1 MKIFIEIFI
10 QTLLAF
16 FSILYITR
24 LLGRQQVS
32 QLTFHEYINGITFG
46 SIAATLATDVEK
58 KTWQHLLGLV
68 LFGALTY
75 LVSYATLKKRS
86 IRKVLE
92 GEPVLV
98 IQNGQ
103 ILESNLRRTKYNIDD
118 LGVLLRQSD
127 CFTPD
132 DVEYGI
138 LEINGHL
145 SVIKKGEKRNVTL
158 GDLNLPPKPETVP
171 TELVIGGQIIYENL
185 RKRELSGKD
194 LIDKLSMFGVT
205 KVHEVM
211 YATIDE
217 NGKMYV
223 DKYDDELKPNTDFSE
238 DNKGI

>member
-1 MKIFIEIFI
+1 MKLFIEVFV

-46 SIAATLATDVEK
+46 SIAATLATDVNQ
-58 KTWQHLLGLV
+58 KTWQHLLGLI
-68 LFGALTY
+68 LFGVLTF
-75 LVSYATLKKRS
+75 LVSLITLKKRS
-86 IRKVLE
+86 VRKVLE
-92 GEPVLV
+92 GEPILV

-103 ILESNLRRTKYNIDD
+103 ILENNMKRTRYNVDD
-118 LGVLLRQSD
+118 LGLLLRQAD

-138 LEINGHL
+138 LEMNGLL

-158 GDLNLPPKPETVP
+158 GDLDLPPKPETIP
-171 TELVIGGQIIYENL
+171 TELIIGGQIIYENL
-185 RKRELSGKD
+185 RKREISGKD
-194 LIDKLSMFGVT
+194 LINNLNMFGVN
-205 KVHEVM
+205 KVDEVM

-223 DKYDDELKPNTDFSE
+223 DKYDDKLKPNTDFSE
-238 DNKGI
+238 NNNGI

>member
-1 MKIFIEIFI
+1 MKLFIEILI

-32 QLTFHEYINGITFG
+32 QLTFYEYVNGITFG
-46 SIAATLATDVEK
+46 SIAGTLATDVNQR
-58 KTWQHLLGLV
+58 TWQHLLGLM
-68 LFGALTY
+68 LFGVLTFSI
-75 LVSYATLKKRS
+75 SYITLKKRS

-92 GEPVLV
+92 GEPILV

-103 ILESNLRRTKYNIDD
+103 LLENNMKRTRYNIDD
-118 LGVLLRQSD
+118 LEVLLRQAD

-138 LEINGHL
+138 LEINGQL

-158 GDLNLPPKPETVP
+158 GDLKISSNPETIP
-171 TELVIGGQIIYENL
+171 TELIIGGQIIYENL
-185 RKRELSGKD
+185 RKRKLSGKD
-194 LIDKLSMFGVT
+194 LINNLRMFGVK
-205 KVHEVM
+205 KVDEVM

-223 DKYDDELKPNTDFSE
+223 DKYDDKLKPNTDFSE
-238 DNKGI
+238 DNRGI

>member
-1 MKIFIEIFI
+1 MKLFIEIFV

-32 QLTFHEYINGITFG
+32 QLTFHGYINGITFG
-46 SIAATLATDVEK
+46 SIAATLATDVNQ
-58 KTWQHLLGLV
+58 KTWQHFLGLL
-68 LFGALTY
+68 LFVVLTY
-75 LVSYATLKKRS
+75 LVSYITLKKRS
-86 IRKVLE
+86 VRKVLE
-92 GEPVLV
+92 GEPILV

-103 ILESNLRRTKYNIDD
+103 ILENNMKRTRYNMDD
-118 LGVLLRQSD
+118 LGVLLRQAD

-138 LEINGHL
+138 LEINGLL

-158 GDLNLPPKPETVP
+158 GDLKLPSKPETIP
-171 TELVIGGQIIYENL
+171 TELIIGGQIIYENL

-194 LIDKLSMFGVT
+194 LINNLNMFGVN
-205 KVHEVM
+205 KVGEVM

-223 DKYDDELKPNTDFSE
+223 DKYDDKLKPNTDFSE
-238 DNKGI
+238 NNKGI